1 QLKPDSYEVW
11 YNTATVYMRLG
22 MYSDAMKSFDRAL
35 RIKPDSGEIWYNR
48 ALILGEAMK
57 QPADA
62 LQAIQMAVQTQ
73 TSAAPSPEVWD
84 YQGLMQTDLERY
96 DAALK
101 SFQKAIEID
110 PNFFPAWH
118 NMGMALDQMGRTR
131 EALDAYKRSLGINPD
146 FDVAWY
152 NMASAQAALKDHRN
166 ALESLANA
174 VRLNPQIKGWARA
187 NPDFAGL
194 ADNPDFKAIVGQ

>member
-1 QLKPDSYEVW
+1 
-11 YNTATVYMRLG
+11 
-22 MYSDAMKSFDRAL
+22 MKSFDRAL
-35 RIKPDSGEIWYNR
+35 RIRPNSSEIWYNR

-57 QPADA
+57 RPADA
-62 LQAIQMAVQTQ
+62 LQAIQRAVQAQ
-73 TSAAPSPEVWD
+73 TSEAPSAELWD
-84 YQGLMQTDLERY
+84 YQGLMLADLERY
-96 DAALK
+96 DTAVK

-118 NMGMALDQMGRTR
+118 NIGMALDQMGKTR
-131 EALDAYKRSLGINPD
+131 EALNAYKRSLGINPD

-152 NMASAQAALKDHRN
+152 NMASAQAVLKDN
-166 ALESLANA
+166 SGALESLANA